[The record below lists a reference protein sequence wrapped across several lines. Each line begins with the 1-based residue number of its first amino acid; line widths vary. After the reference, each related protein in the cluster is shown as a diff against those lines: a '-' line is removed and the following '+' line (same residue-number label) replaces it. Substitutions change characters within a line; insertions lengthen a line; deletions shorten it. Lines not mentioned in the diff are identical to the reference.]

1 MPSEGGELQFM
12 SHVHLRRCGL
22 ICLGCRIR
30 VGPFDKKNIH
40 CWDVAEKTC
49 RTIEE
54 LQGKWTGSYNIYVF
68 LCVLLQTGCVTSSW
82 EQGYPRPGPA
92 SLGLDPVPGR
102 GGLHTLFQPVERC
115 QVLREG
121 TDSGHKTTAV
131 LSTSKKKKW
140 EPESFCANCVCSC
153 VSEPFCRVGQEMWW
167 SWICLLKVCSMVQW
181 NWAKRCNTF
190 FFFLLSPS
198 IRWLCVSIQV
208 VYITATMPYVVLFV
222 LLIRGITLPGSMDG
236 IRAYLHIDFKRLNNL
251 EVRGG
256 ARRSQP
262 IRGCWRDFEWV
273 HCVITKVV
281 ILALRVRSTTV
292 DIWFCVYRMTFSA
305 IPSSEGSRVTLTSAS
320 TWIEKTFSL

>member
-1 MPSEGGELQFM
+1 MNSFVGSPLIEYFGQRLSVVTVGDAVWRWRAAVHVPCSPQAVWADLFRLQNPGGPVRQ
-12 SHVHLRRCGL
+12 
-22 ICLGCRIR
+22 
-30 VGPFDKKNIH
+30 KNIH

-54 LQGKWTGSYNIYVF
+54 LQGKWTGSYDIYVF

-190 FFFLLSPS
+190 FFSSSFPFHPLA
-198 IRWLCVSIQV
+198 LCVYS
-208 VYITATMPYVVLFV
+208 
-222 LLIRGITLPGSMDG
+222 
-236 IRAYLHIDFKRLNNL
+236 
-251 EVRGG
+251 GG
-256 ARRSQP
+256 
-262 IRGCWRDFEWV
+262 V
-273 HCVITKVV
+273 HHCYH
-281 ILALRVRSTTV
+281 ALRGPLCFADPRHNSAGVHGRHQGLPPHRLQAAQQSRGQGRCTSVSTHPWV
-292 DIWFCVYRMTFSA
+292 LERFRM
-305 IPSSEGSRVTLTSAS
+305 GSLCDN
-320 TWIEKTFSL
+320 